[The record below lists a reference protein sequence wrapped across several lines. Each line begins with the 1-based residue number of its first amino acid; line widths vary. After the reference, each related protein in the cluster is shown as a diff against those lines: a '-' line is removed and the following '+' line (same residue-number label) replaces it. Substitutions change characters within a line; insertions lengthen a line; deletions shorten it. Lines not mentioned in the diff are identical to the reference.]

1 MSIGIAGHVCTLC
14 VLGHVYTLGVVGH
27 VYSLGVGG
35 MSTVYVYWDMS
46 IV

>member
-35 MSTVYVYWDMS
+35 ISIVYVNWDMS